1 MNRRSFFQS
10 LARAAAI
17 VALAPQLAFR
27 VRPERLLVSEYVPVL
42 EFKANAMGV
51 YAQLQAYGAVLDTNA
66 KDSPEVKAM
75 FDKIYG
81 PALARDRN
89 ARNEKVLAKWKRS

>member
-51 YAQLQAYGAVLDTNA
+51 YAQLQAYGAVLDANWEHVRNNWM
-66 KDSPEVKAM
+66 KPENVKWLEAQPQNQQQPESN
-75 FDKIYG
+75 K
-81 PALARDRN
+81 
-89 ARNEKVLAKWKRS
+89 